1 MGFLTVVKT
10 HFIIAIEQFFNRFRF
25 ENGEKVGDTYIFA
38 FEPGGYCVG
47 GAINAPS

>member
-25 ENGEKVGDTYIFA
+25 ENGEKVG
-38 FEPGGYCVG
+38 GYCVG